1 MAFRFVKKYGFPVCV
16 KPNVSGFSRG
26 SYFPI
31 NSYTDLLK
39 AIVLVKIWW
48 PGSVIEQYLEGKNY
62 RVVVVKD
69 EIMSAIRRYP
79 PFIIGD
85 GRSNIGDLI
94 DKENK
99 IRRQM
104 ALGPVIH
111 SIQKSFGIARFLKS
125 KKLSFSSIPL
135 KEKWVPLYNRISLA
149 PGGVIETLD
158 KKSIHEQNR
167 NLFLKIL
174 PSFNANFLGI
184 DAIFEKGID
193 IPYTDQRVIFLE
205 VNSRP
210 YLKMHDY
217 PRYGEKQDLL
227 HFYDVLNTLEIQQKD
242 ICTNQYNRQNE
253 PRHTMSYGWD
263 LIRKGRS
270 HTALDVFAEIANYNL
285 ASGGPKLGYAI
296 AAADSGQ
303 LSKSVWAMRRVL
315 FLPNIVQ

>member
-1 MAFRFVKKYGFPVCV
+1 MKSLKRIIYSWVEEKFLGGCSNYNSLSTRKSCRSKKQAREMFAKNNIPHAKGEIFHGPIKAFRFVKKYGFPVCV

-31 NSYTDLLK
+31 NSYWDLLK

-48 PGSVIEQYLEGKNY
+48 PSSVIEQYLEGKNY

-69 EIMSAIRRYP
+69 EIMSVIRRYP
-79 PFIIGD
+79 PFVIGD
-85 GRSNIGDLI
+85 GQSNIGDLI

-104 ALGPVIH
+104 ELGPVIH
-111 SIQKSFGIARFLKS
+111 SIQKSFGVTRFLKK

-135 KEKWVPLYNRISLA
+135 KGEMVPLYNRISLV
-149 PGGVIETLD
+149 PGGIIETLD
-158 KKSIHEQNR
+158 KKSMHEQNR
-167 NLFLKIL
+167 ALFLKIL
-174 PSFNANFLGI
+174 PFFNANILGI

-217 PRYGEKQDLL
+217 PRYGEKQDLH
-227 HFYDVLNTLEIQQKD
+227 HFYDVLNTFEIQQKD
-242 ICTNQYNRQNE
+242 IY
-253 PRHTMSYGWD
+253 
-263 LIRKGRS
+263 
-270 HTALDVFAEIANYNL
+270 
-285 ASGGPKLGYAI
+285 
-296 AAADSGQ
+296 
-303 LSKSVWAMRRVL
+303 
-315 FLPNIVQ
+315 

>member
-1 MAFRFVKKYGFPVCV
+1 MKSLKRIIYSWVEEKFLGGCSNYNSLSTRKSCRSKKQAREMFAKNNIPHAKGKIFHGPIKAFRFVKKYGFPVCV

-31 NSYTDLLK
+31 NSYWDLLK

-48 PGSVIEQYLEGKNY
+48 PSSVIEQYLEGKNY

-69 EIMSAIRRYP
+69 EIMSVIRRYP
-79 PFIIGD
+79 PFVIGD
-85 GRSNIGDLI
+85 GQSNIGDLI

-104 ALGPVIH
+104 ELGPVIH
-111 SIQKSFGIARFLKS
+111 SIQKSFGVTRFLKK

-135 KEKWVPLYNRISLA
+135 KGEMVPLYNRISLA
-149 PGGVIETLD
+149 PGGIIETLD
-158 KKSIHEQNR
+158 KKSMHEQNR
-167 NLFLKIL
+167 ALFLKIL
-174 PSFNANFLGI
+174 PFFNANILGI

-217 PRYGEKQDLL
+217 PRYGEKQDLH
-227 HFYDVLNTLEIQQKD
+227 HFYDVLNTFEIQQKD
-242 ICTNQYNRQNE
+242 IY
-253 PRHTMSYGWD
+253 
-263 LIRKGRS
+263 
-270 HTALDVFAEIANYNL
+270 
-285 ASGGPKLGYAI
+285 
-296 AAADSGQ
+296 
-303 LSKSVWAMRRVL
+303 
-315 FLPNIVQ
+315 